1 MIRGAIT
8 LILLAAS
15 QGVCQTP
22 PKEAD
27 ALQALL
33 VEVHQL
39 RNDIETMT
47 IASQRVQIALQALQM
62 QDAAVARSAQRLD
75 AVRSKCA
82 AMDANRQHTAAD
94 VQRMEAGLASAS
106 ESEAKVVREQ
116 VGGMKSTLEWLTAEA
131 QTCQAGEA
139 EASNQLRNDQAAL
152 GELRGRIERLD
163 NTLAKLGS
171 GDK

>member
-1 MIRGAIT
+1 MMRSALT
-8 LILLAAS
+8 LIVLAAA

-39 RNDIETMT
+39 RLDIEAMT
-47 IASQRVQIALQALQM
+47 IASQRVQIALQAMQM

-82 AMDANRQHTAAD
+82 GVDAPRQHMAAE
-94 VQRMEAGLASAS
+94 VQRMEANPPSAPEFAKGFQDQLA
-106 ESEAKVVREQ
+106 R
-116 VGGMKSTLEWLTAEA
+116 MKSELESQTAEV
-131 QTCQAGEA
+131 QACRTGEA

-152 GELRGRIERLD
+152 GEVRDRIERLD
-163 NTLAKLGS
+163 STLAKLGS
-171 GDK
+171 ADR

>member
-1 MIRGAIT
+1 MMRSALT

-39 RNDIETMT
+39 RQDIEAMT
-47 IASQRVQIALQALQM
+47 IASQRVQIALHALDM
-62 QDAAVARSAQRLD
+62 QDAAVARSAQRVD
-75 AVRSKCA
+75 AVRNRCA
-82 AMDANRQHTAAD
+82 GADAARQHTAAE
-94 VQRMEAGLASAS
+94 VQRMEAGLASVS
-106 ESEAKVVREQ
+106 ESEAKDFRAHLAGTKSVLEEQ
-116 VGGMKSTLEWLTAEA
+116 AAAA
-131 QTCQAGEA
+131 QACQAEEA

-152 GELRGRIERLD
+152 GEVRGRIERLD

-171 GDK
+171 SDR